1 MYVNGPYRA
10 GGHRRLEKDSQNG
23 DRQEK
28 TDGNF
33 RTAKKGEAEDDN
45 VKSL

>member
-1 MYVNGPYRA
+1 MNGPYRA
-10 GGHRRLEKDSQNG
+10 GVIAGGKRTA
-23 DRQEK
+23 RQEK

-33 RTAKKGEAEDDN
+33 RTAKKREAEDDA